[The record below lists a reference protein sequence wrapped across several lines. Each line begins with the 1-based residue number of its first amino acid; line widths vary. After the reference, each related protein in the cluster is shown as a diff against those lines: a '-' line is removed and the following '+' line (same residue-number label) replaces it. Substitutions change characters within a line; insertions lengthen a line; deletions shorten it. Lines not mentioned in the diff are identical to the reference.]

1 MKIWL
6 RKKEFVFPKEKKE
19 TKPSEDKDLAS
30 LDILESQ
37 KRRSENQLS
46 PRDEDIKK
54 VEDQKLNNESFD
66 KEKNHFALVV
76 EKGCNYLS

>member
-1 MKIWL
+1 MAEENSSSPKR
-6 RKKEFVFPKEKKE
+6 RKQNQVNN
-19 TKPSEDKDLAS
+19 KDLAS
-30 LDILESQ
+30 FDILESQ